1 MAEKL
6 SALER
11 AKLSF
16 GDFLPSAEALRQRVK
31 QIEAQDFREAKAAEK
46 RARNAS
52 KTAWKEQAA
61 HGDGLDNFGGAE
73 ELARAVAERDGIQ
86 MPARERAIIRLGDDA
101 SEAELQDTI
110 EDIEEEE
117 RELESPLPDAGN
129 SLAGAYMYGKQ
140 EKLKA
145 KRATEDKIY
154 SLKNKA
160 KDAPKNEEMSKP
172 AKRAKGR
179 PRKHESGSQTSI
191 WFTDEVRQKVQ
202 EVAMLRRLS
211 FSDAVNAL
219 IKIGLA
225 DYGYK

>member
-11 AKLSF
+11 AKISF
-16 GDFLPSAEALRQRVK
+16 GDYLPSAEALQQRIK
-31 QIEAQDFREAKAAEK
+31 QIEAQDFREAKAEEK
-46 RARNAS
+46 RAKNAR

-61 HGDGLDNFGGAE
+61 NGDGLDNFGGAK

-129 SLAGAYMYGKQ
+129 SLAGAYMYNKQ
-140 EKLKA
+140 EKLKE

-160 KDAPKNEEMSKP
+160 MSKP
-172 AKRAKGR
+172 EKRAKGR

-202 EVAMLRRLS
+202 EVAILRRLS